1 MKKLILSITTLFIAF
16 SINAQVAYQQGDN
29 QLNFGFNVGQGPGIW
44 GSYEVGITDNIS
56 VGGEAAIGFRAGVGS
71 VYVTSYNYFQANFR
85 FSGFANYH
93 FAQLVGL
100 PDEWDLYGGA
110 DIGYSIWTKSSNAPD
125 GGAYDWY
132 NWNNSSFMIGAHGG
146 GRWFW
151 NEKWG
156 VMAEFGGGYGYFV
169 AKGGLTLK
177 L

>member
-1 MKKLILSITTLFIAF
+1 MRKLTLLIAILFFGSN
-16 SINAQVAYQQGDN
+16 INAQIAYQQGDN
-29 QLNFGFNVGQGPGIW
+29 QLNFGFNVGQGPGIY

-56 VGGEAAIGFRAGVGS
+56 IGGEAALGFRAGVGNFIYS
-71 VYVTSYNYFQANFR
+71 SYNYFQANIR

-125 GGAYDWY
+125 IAYDVY
-132 NWNNSSFMIGAHGG
+132 NWNQSSFMIGAHGG

-156 VMAEFGGGYGYFV
+156 VNAEVGGGLGYFII
-169 AKGGLTLK
+169 KGGLTMK